1 MMLEVNEFRKK
12 YNQNLVLEIPQLSI
26 SEGIHWFVGQNG
38 SGKSTFFK
46 SLAGIIPFEGSLL
59 YQNMTPHEQQCKFL
73 VNYSEAEPKY
83 PDFVTAKDILKF
95 IAYSQKSPNGQLED
109 LVAHFG
115 VVDYWE
121 NNIGT
126 YSSGMLKKVSL
137 VSGFLGRPQLIILDE
152 PFILVDAASIDKLYE
167 IVARTQVEYGTSFFL
182 SSHQDLLPEKLKL
195 DSVFTVDNKTIVKK

>member
-12 YNQNLVLEIPQLSI
+12 YNQHLVLEITQLSI

-59 YQNMTPHEQQCKFL
+59 FNNLTPDQRQCKFW

-95 IAYSQKSPNGQLED
+95 VAYAKKAQVGQLEE
-109 LVAHFG
+109 LVGHFG

-126 YSSGMLKKVSL
+126 YSSGMLKKVAL
-137 VSGFLGRPQLIILDE
+137 VSGFLGNP
-152 PFILVDAASIDKLYE
+152 S
-167 IVARTQVEYGTSFFL
+167 
-182 SSHQDLLPEKLKL
+182 LL
-195 DSVFTVDNKTIVKK
+195 F

>member
-12 YNQNLVLEIPQLSI
+12 YNQHLVLEIPRLSI

-59 YQNMTPHEQQCKFL
+59 FNNLTPDQRQCKFW

-83 PDFVTAKDILKF
+83 PDFVTAKDVLKF
-95 IAYSQKSPNGQLED
+95 VAYAKKAPVGQLDE
-109 LVAHFG
+109 LVGHFG

-126 YSSGMLKKVSL
+126 YSSGMLKKVAL
-137 VSGFLGRPQLIILDE
+137 VSGFLGNPKLIILDE
-152 PFILVDAASIDKLYE
+152 PFILVDAGSIEKLYE
-167 IVARTQVEYGTSFFL
+167 IVAHTHAVHGTSFFL
-182 SSHQDLLPEKLKL
+182 SSHQDLLPEKLKI
-195 DSVFTVDNKTIVKK
+195 DSVFMVDNKTIVKK